1 MIKRIRPLKTPQKKQ
16 TYTTIQIVDGINP
29 APVESRVQENLPLK
43 ENISGVGNL
52 SSTGNQPANQL
63 RPLEIHRP
71 MICLICGKVDIC

>member
-1 MIKRIRPLKTPQKKQ
+1 MIKRIRPLKTQKKQ
-16 TYTTIQIVDGINP
+16 TYTTIQIVDGKNP

-52 SSTGNQPANQL
+52 SSTGNQPASQL
-63 RPLEIHRP
+63 RPIEIHRP